1 MDRATLNMTA
11 PISAV
16 IPTSM
21 LCIILCGL
29 ILASAFFSS
38 SETAMMSINR
48 YRLKHAAKTNA
59 TARRII
65 QLLSRPDRLLTIV
78 LIGNSFANIAAG
90 SIGTII
96 GLRLYGEV
104 GGLVATG
111 ILGVMVLLFAEIS
124 PKIVASQKPELISYL
139 SATPLYWMIKLLFPL
154 VWAANAL
161 SNGLL
166 RLMGVK
172 HSKKTLDILTLDE
185 LRTMV
190 SESGSMLPGHHKLM
204 LTSILDLEYITV
216 DDIMIQ
222 RADIIGIDL
231 DDDEETILAR
241 IRSAR
246 HTLLPIYRG
255 GIDDIYGIIHM
266 RDLSRFLTEQ
276 EFSKALLITLSEK
289 PYFVPEGTPLHTQL
303 FNFQHKKTRLGL
315 VVDEYGDIV
324 GLVTL
329 ADILEEIV
337 GEFTS
342 DITNTT
348 RVIPQSDNSYLVD
361 GGTNIRTLN
370 NTMHWDLPTYHAKT
384 ISGAIVEYLEMIPT
398 RNTCVLLNNYPIEI
412 IIVQGNM
419 IKTCKIGPKLGD

>member
-1 MDRATLNMTA
+1 MEEQIATLI
-11 PISAV
+11 PIYVLV
-16 IPTSM
+16 IV
-21 LCIILCGL
+21 LICL

-38 SETAMMSINR
+38 SETAMMAINR
-48 YRLKHAAKTNA
+48 YRLKHAAKTNP

-78 LIGNSFANIAAG
+78 LIGNSFANIASG

-96 GLRLYGEV
+96 GLRLYGEI

-111 ILGVMVLLFAEIS
+111 ILGVMILLFAEIS
-124 PKIVASQKPELISYL
+124 PKIVASQKPEFVSYL
-139 SATPLYWMIKLLFPL
+139 AATPLHWLIKLFFPL
-154 VWAANAL
+154 VWSANAL

-172 HSKKTLDILTLDE
+172 HNKKTLDILTLDE

-190 SESGSMLPGHHKLM
+190 TESASILPGHHKSM
-204 LTSILDLEYITV
+204 LTSILDLEHITV
-216 DDIMIQ
+216 NDIMIQ
-222 RADIIGIDL
+222 RADILGIDL
-231 DDDEETILAR
+231 DDDEATILSK
-241 IRSAR
+241 IRSAQ

-255 GIDDIYGIIHM
+255 DIDDIYGIVHM
-266 RDLSRFLTEQ
+266 RDLSKFLTEQ
-276 EFSKALLITLSEK
+276 KFNKALLVTLSEK

-337 GEFTS
+337 GEFTT
-342 DITNTT
+342 DITNAT
-348 RVIPQSDNSYLVD
+348 RVIPQADNSYLVD
-361 GGTNIRTLN
+361 GSTNIRTLN

-384 ISGAIVEYLEMIPT
+384 ISGAIIEYLEMIPT
-398 RNTCVLLNNYPIEI
+398 RNTCVCLNGYPIEI
-412 IIVQGNM
+412 IIVKGNM
-419 IKTCKIGPKLGD
+419 IKTCKIGPKIT